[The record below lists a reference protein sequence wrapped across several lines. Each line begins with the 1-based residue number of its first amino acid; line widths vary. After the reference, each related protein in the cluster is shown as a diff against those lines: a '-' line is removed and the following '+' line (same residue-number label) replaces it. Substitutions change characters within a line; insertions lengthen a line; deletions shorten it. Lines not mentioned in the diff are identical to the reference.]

1 MPRAFPEPTFS
12 KQDHIMIALLRN
24 LEWKPSTVSW
34 LSFLLMG
41 LIVAAIGLSGTAH
54 VVNYL
59 HERLTA
65 HGIEHNQEVAAALVP
80 TFSSIFEDD
89 AAGNT
94 ENLSSAIAIYK
105 AFGFEI
111 LIIDRENR
119 AVIADS
125 ESTRTSPLPID
136 QSWLA
141 RATSYAGTQGP
152 LPLETGAVR
161 AFREDGHPVL
171 VWLQEVPMANSNP
184 WLLAIVKD
192 QHWLTDF
199 MGDLHWH
206 LDAVMLLT
214 YVLITLLGYFA
225 MRGIGRLYERRLESE
240 VKARTREL
248 ELAHKEMLGKTRL
261 ATIGQTA
268 SVLTHEMRNPLASI
282 KLALSGLRG
291 AVDLPDREHRR
302 VGLVLGEVDRL
313 DEMLSQTLDYVRP
326 VKLSAK
332 PVPLDKL
339 LTQVLKQQEPLLDE
353 KDIRLKWEVQ
363 TDRTAIPLD
372 EAQMHQVLLN
382 LFKNAVEASPQQGK
396 IGVSLQR
403 KDNDLVLEMNN
414 GGEPMSNEALQRA
427 FEPFF
432 TTKPK
437 GTGLGLGLV
446 KRVVEEHGGTVALS
460 SNSELGTRVT
470 LRLPLTP
477 S

>member
-1 MPRAFPEPTFS
+1 
-12 KQDHIMIALLRN
+12 MIALLRN

-34 LSFLLMG
+34 LSFVLMG
-41 LIVAAIGLSGTAH
+41 FIVAAIGLSGTAH

-59 HERLTA
+59 QERLTA
-65 HGIEHNQEVAAALVP
+65 HGIAHNQEIAAALVP
-80 TFSSIFEDD
+80 KFSSIFEDGAARRMEKLGD
-89 AAGNT
+89 AI
-94 ENLSSAIAIYK
+94 EIYK

-111 LIIDRENR
+111 LIIDRERR

-125 ESTRTSPLPID
+125 ESTRTSPLPIE

-141 RATSYAGTQGP
+141 RASGFAGPEGT

-161 AFREDGHPVL
+161 AFREDGHPML
-171 VWLQEVPMANSNP
+171 VWLQEVPMANSDP
-184 WLLAIVKD
+184 WLLGIVKD
-192 QHWLTDF
+192 QKWLTEF

-225 MRGIGRLYERRLESE
+225 MRSIGRLYERRLESE
-240 VKARTREL
+240 VQARTREL
-248 ELAHKEMLGKTRL
+248 EVAHKEMLGKTRL

-282 KLALSGLRG
+282 KLALSGLKST
-291 AVDLPDREHRR
+291 VDLPDREHRR

-313 DEMLSQTLDYVRP
+313 DAMLSETLDYVRP
-326 VKLSAK
+326 VKLSAQ
-332 PVPLDKL
+332 PVALGGL
-339 LTQVLKQQEPLLDE
+339 LAQVLKQQEPVLDE
-353 KDIRLKWEVQ
+353 KGIRLKWELH
-363 TDRTAIPLD
+363 TGDTAIQLD

-382 LFKNAVEASPQQGK
+382 LFKNAVEASPQGGE

-403 KDNDLVLEMNN
+403 EGGDLVLEMEND
-414 GGEPMSNEALQRA
+414 GEPMSAEALQRA

-446 KRVVEEHGGTVALS
+446 KRVVEEHGGTVTLA
-460 SNSELGTRVT
+460 SNVGIGTRLT
-470 LRLPLTP
+470 LTFPLNP
-477 S
+477 L